1 MKFSKNLNWVAR
13 RNSRPRRGAAALELA
28 LVLPLFLL
36 IIIGILEFGRAL
48 MMYQM
53 TTNAGR
59 EAARTAIIT
68 GADDT
73 QINNAINSY
82 LDSCGIK
89 SAGRTIEFRDSAGN
103 ATSIGNIGSHEPVTV
118 SISVPFNE
126 NSFGLS
132 SWFVG
137 KTMNTEVTMRRE

>member
-1 MKFSKNLNWVAR
+1 MKISNHLAWLPRRKSKNRA
-13 RNSRPRRGAAALELA
+13 AAALELA

-53 TTNAGR
+53 TTNSAR
-59 EAARTAIIT
+59 EAARRAIIT

-73 QINNAINSY
+73 EVLSIINSY
-82 LDSCGIK
+82 LDACGIK
-89 SAGRTIEFRDSAGN
+89 SAGRTIEIRDSDGN
-103 ATSIGNIGSHEPVTV
+103 VTSIANIGSHEQVT
-118 SISVPFNE
+118 IAIGIPFNE
-126 NSFGLS
+126 NSFGIS

-137 KTMNTEVTMRRE
+137 KTMYTEVSMRRE